1 MSGSTTE
8 LNLKTAVDS
17 DDTADYL
24 TLSLA
29 DSLRTM
35 DALFNSVTGH
45 NHSAAHQ
52 GGPITTLPISAIADG
67 SITGTKIADGSI
79 GTADL
84 ADLSV
89 TTNKH
94 ADLSV
99 TTPKLADG
107 AVTTAKILDRT
118 IQAVDIAVGAVTTT
132 EIADGTITGTD
143 IADASIPGTKLVPS
157 SVGSVQIADGNI
169 TSAKIADG
177 TIVNGDIADGTIDQA
192 KLSTAAR
199 LRYVGQ
205 YWGATNFT
213 TAVSGSWVAT
223 PIIQALPAAPP
234 NKSYMLS
241 WMVAVQS
248 NTTPTIYLG
257 LGWNGAV
264 QVQVAQF
271 TSGGSN
277 WLMTLSGSVELAA
290 TSVPSATNVQIYI
303 NATAGSTSI
312 SGATFSSLT
321 VREIFST

>member
-52 GGPITTLPISAIADG
+52 GGPITTVPITAIPDG

-89 TTNKH
+89 
-94 ADLSV
+94 
-99 TTPKLADG
+99 G
-107 AVTTAKILDRT
+107 AI
-118 IQAVDIAVGAVTTT
+118 TTT
-132 EIADGTITGTD
+132 EIADGTIGT
-143 IADASIPGTKLVPS
+143 ADLADGIITSAK
-157 SVGSVQIADGNI
+157 IADGNI

-177 TIVNGDIADGTIDQA
+177 TIVNADIADGTIDQA
-192 KLSTAAR
+192 KLSTSAR

-205 YWGATNFT
+205 YWGAANFST
-213 TAVSGSWVAT
+213 SVINSWVAT
-223 PIIQALPAAPP
+223 PIIQALPAAPT

-248 NTTPTIYLG
+248 NTTPNIYLG
-257 LGWNGAV
+257 LAWNGAV
-264 QVQVAQF
+264 QVQVAQW
-271 TSGGSN
+271 TSTGAN
-277 WLMTLSGSVELAA
+277 FLNTISGSVELAA
-290 TSVPSATNVQIYI
+290 SSVPAATNVQIYI
-303 NATAGSTSI
+303 QANAGMTSI
-312 SGATFSSLT
+312 SGAVFSSLT

>member
-29 DSLRTM
+29 DSLRSM

-52 GGPITTLPISAIADG
+52 GGPITTVPITAIPDG

-118 IQAVDIAVGAVTTT
+118 ILGADIAVGAITTT
-132 EIADGTITGTD
+132 EIADGTIGT
-143 IADASIPGTKLVPS
+143 ADLADGIITSAK
-157 SVGSVQIADGNI
+157 IADGNI

-177 TIVNGDIADGTIDQA
+177 TIVNADIADGTIDQA
-192 KLSTAAR
+192 KLSTSAR

-205 YWGATNFT
+205 YWGAANFST
-213 TAVSGSWVAT
+213 SVINSWVAT
-223 PIIQALPAAPP
+223 PIIQALPAAPT

-248 NTTPTIYLG
+248 NTTPNIYLG
-257 LGWNGAV
+257 LAWNGAV
-264 QVQVAQF
+264 QVQVAQW
-271 TSGGSN
+271 TSTGAN
-277 WLMTLSGSVELAA
+277 FLNTISGSVELAA
-290 TSVPSATNVQIYI
+290 SSVPAATNIQIYI
-303 NATAGSTSI
+303 QANAGMTSI
-312 SGATFSSLT
+312 SGAVFSSLT

>member
-35 DALFNSVTGH
+35 VALFNSVTGH
-45 NHSAAHQ
+45 NHSSAHQ
-52 GGPITTLPISAIADG
+52 GGPITTIPITAIPDG

-107 AVTTAKILDRT
+107 AVTTAKIL
-118 IQAVDIAVGAVTTT
+118 
-132 EIADGTITGTD
+132 DGTITGTD

-192 KLSTAAR
+192 KLSTSAR

-205 YWGATNFT
+205 YWGAANFST
-213 TAVSGSWVAT
+213 SVINSWVAT
-223 PIIQALPAAPP
+223 PIIQALPAAPT

-248 NTTPTIYLG
+248 NTTPNIYLG
-257 LGWNGAV
+257 LAWN
-264 QVQVAQF
+264 
-271 TSGGSN
+271 
-277 WLMTLSGSVELAA
+277 
-290 TSVPSATNVQIYI
+290 
-303 NATAGSTSI
+303 
-312 SGATFSSLT
+312 
-321 VREIFST
+321 